1 MNDLYES
8 IVRSCVSNTKDLLN
22 KYPDLQW
29 PPEMYWWP
37 GIQLAWVR
45 PFSPGIRCQALT
57 VTLLN
62 KSLIERGVPASSI
75 KKLGAY
81 TLLELDNIA
90 FVYRDR
96 QYKYE
101 NGPVLQISPHLL
113 GCKFK
118 ECGHAFVSP
127 NCSEDALAE
136 YILMINRI
144 IPATREA
151 CIAAYNDLN
160 GDGFII

>member
-37 GIQLAWVR
+37 GIQLAWVH
-45 PFSPGIRCQALT
+45 PFWPGAHSDTLT
-57 VTLLN
+57 SEQLSE
-62 KSLIERGVPASSI
+62 SLIELGVPASSI
-75 KKLGAY
+75 KKLGKH
-81 TLLELDNIA
+81 TLVELENIA
-90 FVYRDR
+90 FIYREK

-101 NGPVLQISPHLL
+101 QSPTLQVSPHIL

-118 ECGHAFVSP
+118 ECGHAFVHP
-127 NCSEDALAE
+127 NCEPEALAAF
-136 YILMINRI
+136 ILTIDQS
-144 IPATREA
+144 IPVAKVA
-151 CIAAYNDLN
+151 CIDAYNDFFKVN
-160 GDGFII
+160 PE